1 MTYKRWMVDIRAVAL
16 VSFRVGE
23 DLRERIRAA
32 ADADRRT
39 MSNWIALACEE
50 KLDRDERRGEQPKR

>member
-1 MTYKRWMVDIRAVAL
+1 MTYKRWMVDIRGVAL